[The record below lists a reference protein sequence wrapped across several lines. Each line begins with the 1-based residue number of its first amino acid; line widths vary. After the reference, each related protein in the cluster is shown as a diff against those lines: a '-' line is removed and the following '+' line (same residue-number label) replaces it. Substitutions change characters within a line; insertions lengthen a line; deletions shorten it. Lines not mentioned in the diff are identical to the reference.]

1 MKKKKELKGIF
12 RGNQKG
18 FGFVKIENMENE
30 IYVSRGDTKDAIDG
44 DEVIVKLLENQS
56 REDKNP
62 EGKIVKVVSHSRN
75 TIVGTFQ
82 KSKNFGFVVPNDKK
96 MNTDIYVSKKN
107 SKKAKN
113 NHTNCDYPF
122 DF

>member
-62 EGKIVKVVSHSRN
+62 EGKIVKELGIEITS
-75 TIVGTFQ
+75 
-82 KSKNFGFVVPNDKK
+82 DEKK
-96 MNTDIYVSKKN
+96 PILLESCANKERMKIK
-107 SKKAKN
+107 
-113 NHTNCDYPF
+113 
-122 DF
+122 